1 MTINEVSM
9 IKVRELSRN
18 LSKED
23 RHTPHLQSGV
33 KRLDDRWTKAQATLE
48 DRQKQLTAALES
60 GPPKQFL
67 STMDAVLLK
76 IKSMESQLGA
86 EFLISD
92 TTSLEEQL
100 QKYKVWRR
108 FMIHFCL
115 KEKCHLKWLS
125 SEVYIEFS
133 IKSLNSLISFLSTE
147 LKMLSANLRYVGVI
161 TRAESWSRGVTVMQ
175 TREKKDTEA
184 KQGTLNSWPVFL
196 PCNKTQL
203 TLWIAREPEKSY
215 LSS

>member
-1 MTINEVSM
+1 MTVNEVSM

-23 RHTPHLQSGV
+23 RHTLHLQSGV
-33 KRLDDRWTKAQATLE
+33 KRLDDRWKKAQATLE

-67 STMDAVLLK
+67 STMDAVLVK

-100 QKYKVWRR
+100 QKYKV
-108 FMIHFCL
+108 
-115 KEKCHLKWLS
+115 
-125 SEVYIEFS
+125 
-133 IKSLNSLISFLSTE
+133 
-147 LKMLSANLRYVGVI
+147 
-161 TRAESWSRGVTVMQ
+161 
-175 TREKKDTEA
+175 
-184 KQGTLNSWPVFL
+184 
-196 PCNKTQL
+196 
-203 TLWIAREPEKSY
+203 
-215 LSS
+215 

>member
-1 MTINEVSM
+1 M

-23 RHTPHLQSGV
+23 RHTLHLQSGV

-100 QKYKVWRR
+100 QKYKVSRR

-115 KEKCHLKWLS
+115 K
-125 SEVYIEFS
+125 
-133 IKSLNSLISFLSTE
+133 KS
-147 LKMLSANLRYVGVI
+147 VI
-161 TRAESWSRGVTVMQ
+161 
-175 TREKKDTEA
+175 
-184 KQGTLNSWPVFL
+184 
-196 PCNKTQL
+196 
-203 TLWIAREPEKSY
+203 
-215 LSS
+215 